1 MLFRSAWLIWC
12 QERLVRQLGYRL
24 EDVWLHCQGRQAQI
38 LKSLQSEREERD
50 AAVMKRLAEIQAE
63 REERVAAVMS
73 KVEAF
78 EVSW

>member
-1 MLFRSAWLIWC
+1 M
-12 QERLVRQLGYRL
+12 
-24 EDVWLHCQGRQAQI
+24 
-38 LKSLQSEREERD
+38 KSLQSEREERD